1 MCDEKK
7 RKLLIM
13 LHQMPG
19 VGWKSIKRAMDA
31 ELWNRTTLGSVDVWL
46 TAGFR
51 PEAAAEAARRFS
63 DCESGYD
70 SIMSSYSKHNAV
82 ILTIDDAD
90 YPDRLRNIDEP
101 PWVLY
106 AIGRLELMHRHSVS
120 IVGTRTPTAY
130 GRHMTKELAQGF
142 AARGLTVVSGLA
154 RGIDGVAHEASV
166 KLAGSTIAVLGTPLD
181 RIYPPQHAS
190 LFRQIAV
197 EGLLLTEVPIG
208 MAFHPGLFPL
218 RNRIIAGLS
227 AGTVVIEAAA
237 RSGSLITAEQA
248 FAFDRE
254 LFALPGPVTS
264 PKSAGTNQL
273 LADRK
278 ANAILSV
285 EDWFKQLPYT
295 SYASEG
301 LERLS
306 DPVSSL
312 KSTEELTGDAK
323 LVYDLLLDHP
333 CSADEL
339 HEVTGIPLGLL
350 HAVLINLCITRR
362 IHLQSGSTYSII

>member
-1 MCDEKK
+1 
-7 RKLLIM
+7 
-13 LHQMPG
+13 
-19 VGWKSIKRAMDA
+19 
-31 ELWNRTTLGSVDVWL
+31 LWNRTSLSSVDVWL
-46 TAGFR
+46 SVGFR
-51 PEAAAEAARRFS
+51 PEAASEAARRFS

-70 SIMSSYSKHNAV
+70 SIISSYSQHNAV
-82 ILTIDDAD
+82 IITIDDTE
-90 YPDRLRNIDEP
+90 YPNLLRNIHEP

-106 AIGRLELMHRHSVS
+106 AIGRLDLLHRHSVS

-130 GRHMTKELAQGF
+130 GRHLTKELAIGF
-142 AARGLTVVSGLA
+142 AQRGLTVVSGLA

-166 KLAGSTIAVLGTPLD
+166 TLEGSTIAVLGTPLD

-190 LFRQIAV
+190 LFRQIAAV
-197 EGLLLTEVPIG
+197 GLLLTEVPLG

-295 SYASEG
+295 TNASEG
-301 LERLS
+301 SQHLS
-306 DPVSSL
+306 QTAVNSA
-312 KSTEELTGDAK
+312 EELTGNAK

-333 CSADEL
+333 CTADEL

-362 IHLQSGSTYSII
+362 IHQQNGSTYSII

>member
-1 MCDEKK
+1 MCNEKK
-7 RKLLIM
+7 REMLIM

-19 VGWKSIKRAMDA
+19 VGWRSIKRAMDA
-31 ELWNRTTLGSVDVWL
+31 ELWNRNSLSSAEVWL
-46 TAGFR
+46 SVGFR
-51 PEAAAEAARRFS
+51 PEAANEAARRFS

-70 SIMSSYSKHNAV
+70 SIISTYSQRSAV
-82 ILTIDDAD
+82 LITIDDEE
-90 YPDRLRNIDEP
+90 YPNLLRHIHEP

-106 AIGRLELMHRHSVS
+106 AIGKLELLHRHSVS

-130 GRHMTKELAQGF
+130 GRHMTKELASGF
-142 AARGLTVVSGLA
+142 AQRGLTVVSGLA
-154 RGIDGVAHEASV
+154 RGVDGVAHEASIT
-166 KLAGSTIAVLGTPLD
+166 LSGSTVAVLGTPLD

-190 LFRQIAV
+190 LFRQIAA

-273 LADRK
+273 LADGK

-295 SYASEG
+295 SYSSESNQCQM
-301 LERLS
+301 EQQS
-306 DPVSSL
+306 AVN
-312 KSTEELTGDAK
+312 TAEELTGDAK
-323 LVYDLLLDHP
+323 LVYDLLVDHP
-333 CSADEL
+333 CTADEL

-362 IHLQSGSTYSII
+362 IHQQNGSTYSII